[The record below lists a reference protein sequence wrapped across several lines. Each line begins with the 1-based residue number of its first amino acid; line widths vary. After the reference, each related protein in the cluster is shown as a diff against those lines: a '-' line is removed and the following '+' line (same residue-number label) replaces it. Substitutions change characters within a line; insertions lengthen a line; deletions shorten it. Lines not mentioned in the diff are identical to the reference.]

1 MNNRPGIL
9 YEAPGPAG
17 RRRQRVFSVVSA
29 LAVSGVLIAIG
40 FRLEASGQFDADKW
54 AIFLH
59 WGTAKFLFDGLV
71 STLAAAACAALVA
84 FAMAFSLALGRLSTH
99 RWISRLAGAYI
110 EFFRAIP
117 LLLLI
122 LFMVIELPALGFEWP
137 ALGFLVCAMAL
148 HHSALTAEVVRAG
161 ILSLPRGQHEAALAL
176 GMRPYQAMLYVVLP
190 QALRSMLPA
199 LISAVLAIVQDT
211 SLGYV
216 IPYDE
221 LLHRSQDVSSY
232 APQSLLQAA
241 FVVTMMYGV
250 VSAALLY
257 LKRLVV
263 RRQSRAIS
271 RASARPGAVAAPDV
285 PVEALSSVASLGPE
299 K

>member
-1 MNNRPGIL
+1 MSGAAKL
-9 YEAPGPAG
+9 YEAPGPIA
-17 RRRQRVFSVVSA
+17 RVRHRIFSVISA
-29 LAVSGVLIAIG
+29 CAVFGVLVAIG
-40 FRLEASGQFDADKW
+40 MRLESSGQFAADKW

-59 WGTAKFLFDGLV
+59 WGTVKFLFDGLV
-71 STLAAAACAALVA
+71 STLEAAVCSAIAA
-84 FAMAFSLALGRLSTH
+84 FALAVPFALGRLSER
-99 RWISRLAGAYI
+99 RWLSTLCGAYV
-110 EFFRAIP
+110 EFFRAVP

-122 LFMVIELPALGFEWP
+122 LFMVIELPALGFDWP
-137 ALGFLVCAMAL
+137 ALGFLVLAMAL
-148 HHSALTAEVVRAG
+148 HHAAMTAEVVRAG
-161 ILSLPRGQHEAALAL
+161 ILSLPRGQREAALAL

-190 QALRSMLPA
+190 QALRNMLPA
-199 LISAVLAIVQDT
+199 LISSILAIVQDT

-257 LKRLVV
+257 LKRQVIKRQGRV
-263 RRQSRAIS
+263 GRRKAPAQAVD
-271 RASARPGAVAAPDV
+271 VAAGV
-285 PVEALSSVASLGPE
+285 TPE
-299 K
+299 RTTQI

>member
-1 MNNRPGIL
+1 MNRTPML
-9 YEAPGPAG
+9 YEPAG
-17 RRRQRVFSVVSA
+17 PLGRKRQRIFALLSA
-29 LAVSGVLIAIG
+29 LAVFGLLVAIG
-40 FRLEASGQFDADKW
+40 MRLQTSGQFDADKW

-71 STLAAAACAALVA
+71 STIMAAACSALAA
-84 FAMAFSLALGRLSTH
+84 FALALPLALGRLSK
-99 RWISRLAGAYI
+99 RPWIARLAGAYI

-122 LFMVIELPALGFEWP
+122 LFMVIELPALGFDWP
-137 ALGFLVCAMAL
+137 ALGFLVFAMAL

-161 ILSLPRGQHEAALAL
+161 ILSLPRGQREAALAL
-176 GMRPYQAMLYVVLP
+176 GMRPAQAMLHVVLP

-199 LISAVLAIVQDT
+199 LISSLLAIVQDT

-241 FVVTMMYGV
+241 FIVTMMYGV
-250 VSAALLY
+250 VSAVLLY
-257 LKRLVV
+257 LKRWVL
-263 RRQSRAIS
+263 RRQRRAQA
-271 RASARPGAVAAPDV
+271 RSAAKRGSAGSADVAENVAASI
-285 PVEALSSVASLGPE
+285 AAMSSRE
-299 K
+299 

>member
-1 MNNRPGIL
+1 MSRTNTL
-9 YEAPGPAG
+9 YEAPGPVG
-17 RRRQRVFSVVSA
+17 RMRQRIVSVLSA
-29 LAVSGVLIAIG
+29 LAVCGLLVAIG
-40 FRLEASGQFDADKW
+40 MRLEASGQFEADKW
-54 AIFLH
+54 AIFFH

-71 STLAAAACAALVA
+71 STIMAAACAALVA
-84 FAMAFSLALGRLSTH
+84 FAMAFPLALWRLSK
-99 RWISRLAGAYI
+99 RPWISRLAGAYI

-122 LFMVIELPALGFEWP
+122 LFMVIELPALGFDWP
-137 ALGFLVCAMAL
+137 ALGFLVFAMAL

-161 ILSLPRGQHEAALAL
+161 ILSLPRGQREAALAL
-176 GMRPYQAMLYVVLP
+176 GMRPAQAMLYVVLP

-199 LISAVLAIVQDT
+199 LISSVLAIVQDT

-241 FVVTMMYGV
+241 FIVTMMYGV
-250 VSAALLY
+250 VSAVLLY
-257 LKRLVV
+257 LKRWVM
-263 RRQSRAIS
+263 RRQGRAVARS
-271 RASARPGAVAAPDV
+271 AAMRASLATAEV
-285 PVEALSSVASLGPE
+285 PVKIETSVAGGSLRE
-299 K
+299 

>member
-1 MNNRPGIL
+1 M
-9 YEAPGPAG
+9 YEPAG
-17 RRRQRVFSVVSA
+17 PLGRKRQRIFSSVSA
-29 LAVSGVLIAIG
+29 LAVVGLLIAIG
-40 FRLEASGQFDADKW
+40 MRLQTSGQFDADKW

-71 STLAAAACAALVA
+71 STIMAAACSALAA
-84 FAMAFSLALGRLSTH
+84 FALALPLALGRLST
-99 RWISRLAGAYI
+99 RAWLSRLAGAYI

-122 LFMVIELPALGFEWP
+122 LFMVIELPALGFDWP
-137 ALGFLVCAMAL
+137 ALGFLVFAMAL

-161 ILSLPRGQHEAALAL
+161 ILSLPRGQREAALAL
-176 GMRPYQAMLYVVLP
+176 GMRPSQAMLHVVLP

-199 LISAVLAIVQDT
+199 LISSLLAIVQDT

-241 FVVTMMYGV
+241 FIVTMMYGV
-250 VSAALLY
+250 ISAVLLY
-257 LKRLVV
+257 LKRWVV
-263 RRQSRAIS
+263 RRQR
-271 RASARPGAVAAPDV
+271 RAVARSAAKRAGAGSADAAEDLRRSQLV
-285 PVEALSSVASLGPE
+285 VKTDRLN
-299 K
+299 

>member
-1 MNNRPGIL
+1 MSRPNPL
-9 YEAPGPAG
+9 YEAPGPLG
-17 RRRQRVFSVVSA
+17 RMRQRIVSVASA
-29 LAVSGVLIAIG
+29 LAVCGLLVAIG
-40 FRLEASGQFDADKW
+40 IRLEASGQFEADKW

-71 STLAAAACAALVA
+71 STIEAAACAALVA
-84 FAMAFSLALGRLSTH
+84 FAMAFPLALWRLSK
-99 RWISRLAGAYI
+99 RSWISKLAGAYI

-122 LFMVIELPALGFEWP
+122 LFMVIELPALGLAWP
-137 ALGFLVCAMAL
+137 ALGFLVFAMAL

-161 ILSLPRGQHEAALAL
+161 ILSLPRGQQEAALAL
-176 GMRPYQAMLYVVLP
+176 GMRPHQAMLYVVLP

-199 LISAVLAIVQDT
+199 LISSVLAIVQDT

-241 FVVTMMYGV
+241 FIVTMMYGM

-257 LKRLVV
+257 LKRWVTRRQGRVVV
-263 RRQSRAIS
+263 RSTAVS
-271 RASARPGAVAAPDV
+271 GVCTTASQATEVG
-285 PVEALSSVASLGPE
+285 EASVARVLPTE
-299 K
+299 

>member
-1 MNNRPGIL
+1 M
-9 YEAPGPAG
+9 
-17 RRRQRVFSVVSA
+17 RQRIVSVLSA
-29 LAVSGVLIAIG
+29 LAVGGLLVAIG
-40 FRLEASGQFDADKW
+40 IRLEASGQFEADKW
-54 AIFLH
+54 AIFFH

-71 STLAAAACAALVA
+71 STIFAAGCSALVA
-84 FAMAFSLALGRLSTH
+84 FAMAFPLALWRLSK
-99 RWISRLAGAYI
+99 RVWISRLAGAYI

-122 LFMVIELPALGFEWP
+122 LFMVIELPALGFDWP
-137 ALGFLVCAMAL
+137 ALGFLVFAMAL

-161 ILSLPRGQHEAALAL
+161 ILSLPRGQREAALAL
-176 GMRPYQAMLYVVLP
+176 GMRPSQAMLYVVLP

-199 LISAVLAIVQDT
+199 LISSVLAIVQDT

-241 FVVTMMYGV
+241 FIVTMMYGL
-250 VSAALLY
+250 VSAVLLY
-257 LKRLVV
+257 LKRWVT
-263 RRQSRAIS
+263 RRQGRVIA
-271 RASARPGAVAAPDV
+271 RGAALNGGLVSADV
-285 PVEALSSVASLGPE
+285 PADVGTSVAGAGPRE
-299 K
+299 

>member
-1 MNNRPGIL
+1 MSRPNTL
-9 YEAPGPAG
+9 YEAPGPVG
-17 RRRQRVFSVVSA
+17 RMRQRIFSVVSA
-29 LAVSGVLIAIG
+29 LTVCALLAAIG
-40 FRLEASGQFDADKW
+40 VRLEASGQFDADKW
-54 AIFLH
+54 AIFFH

-71 STLAAAACAALVA
+71 STIFAAGCSALVA
-84 FAMAFSLALGRLSTH
+84 FAMAFPLALGRLSK
-99 RWISRLAGAYI
+99 RPWISRLAGAYI

-122 LFMVIELPALGFEWP
+122 LFMVIELPALGFDWP
-137 ALGFLVCAMAL
+137 ALGFLVFAMAL

-161 ILSLPRGQHEAALAL
+161 ILSLPRGQREAALAL
-176 GMRPYQAMLYVVLP
+176 GMRPWQAMLHVVLP

-199 LISAVLAIVQDT
+199 LISSVLAIVQDT

-241 FVVTMMYGV
+241 FIVTMMYGV
-250 VSAALLY
+250 VSAVLLY
-257 LKRLVV
+257 LKRWVT
-263 RRQSRAIS
+263 RRQGQAVQRSAAGRANLV
-271 RASARPGAVAAPDV
+271 SADV
-285 PVEALSSVASLGPE
+285 PADVEASVAGVSSRE
-299 K
+299 

>member
-1 MNNRPGIL
+1 MNRSHTL
-9 YEAPGPAG
+9 YEPPGPLG
-17 RRRQRVFSVVSA
+17 RKRQRVFSIVSA
-29 LAVSGVLIAIG
+29 LTVFGLLIAIG
-40 FRLEASGQFDADKW
+40 RRLETTGQFDADKW

-59 WGTAKFLFDGLV
+59 WGTVKFLFDGLV
-71 STLAAAACAALVA
+71 STITAAACAALAA
-84 FAMAFSLALGRLSTH
+84 FALALPLALWRLSACG
-99 RWISRLAGAYI
+99 WVSRLAGAYI

-122 LFMVIELPALGFEWP
+122 LFMVIELPALGFDWP
-137 ALGFLVCAMAL
+137 ALGFLVFAMAL

-161 ILSLPRGQHEAALAL
+161 ILSLPRGQHDAARAL
-176 GMRPYQAMLYVVLP
+176 GMRPSQAMLYVVLP

-199 LISAVLAIVQDT
+199 LISSVLAIVQDT

-241 FVVTMMYGV
+241 FIVTMMYGV

-257 LKRLVV
+257 LKRRVV
-263 RRQSRAIS
+263 KRQ
-271 RASARPGAVAAPDV
+271 ARGTAKRVGAGEAAADIAEDV
-285 PVEALSSVASLGPE
+285 PDAIAGVVPR